1 MAQLAGDEGVSLVW
15 GEREDDALTG
25 RCCLEVGVGLGVRIG
40 GVEQMDADGG
50 GEGGRPRGCL
60 ASHVPRT
67 GR

>member
-1 MAQLAGDEGVSLVW
+1 MAQLAGDKGVSLVRR
-15 GEREDDALTG
+15 EREDEAVTD
-25 RCCLEVGVGLGVRIG
+25 RCCLEVRVGLGVRIG